1 MNKNE
6 EQYKVFKQVVN
17 AFYHKDTDK
26 TKEIGITA
34 KNLTIEPKI
43 IYETFNKTIRAEFKI
58 GDGQLY
64 KIKSLPEFFEKM
76 LNHEEFKYGLKLEF
90 VHRKEAFKEEVWPL
104 LDFVLKYAE
113 IIKYANETVGS
124 YGKYMRTLSNEYIT
138 ISNTGLDELFDV
150 LKGQK
155 VNFKRDYL
163 DEVIEFKE
171 YNPNIEFEISQEE
184 NGDYVIKPNID
195 VFAYE
200 ILQGTK
206 HIYMLTKKALYRC
219 DEKFKE
225 ETLRLL
231 NIYRENYTDKIRL
244 KREQFPSFCSI
255 IYPRLKDEVSLK
267 KIDEKLIQK

>member
-17 AFYHKDTDK
+17 AFYHKDTD
-26 TKEIGITA
+26 TAKELGSGA

-64 KIKSLPEFFEKM
+64 KIKSLPEFFERM
-76 LNHEEFKYGLKLEF
+76 LNHEEFKYGSKLEF

-155 VNFKRDYL
+155 VNFKRDYV
-163 DEVIEFKE
+163 DEVIEFRD
-171 YNPNIEFEISQEE
+171 YNPNIEFGIKQEE
-184 NGDYVIKPNID
+184 NGDYVIRPNID
-195 VFAYE
+195 VFSYD
-200 ILQGTK
+200 ILQGTQS
-206 HIYMLTKKALYRC
+206 IYMLTKNALYKC
-219 DEKFKE
+219 NQKFQE
-225 ETLRLL
+225 ETLKLL
-231 NIYRENYTDKIRL
+231 NIFRENYKLLFKNILYVIAYVAHTDSKHER
-244 KREQFPSFCSI
+244 KNMR
-255 IYPRLKDEVSLK
+255 
-267 KIDEKLIQK
+267 